1 MTRVPRRVLVN
12 GECATMVRGEER
24 VKACRGFWFLP
35 LVLFRGY
42 LFGLRGILI
51 FGLWF
56 VDLRIQS
63 WEFRE

>member
-1 MTRVPRRVLVN
+1 MTRVPEQVSVD
-12 GECATMVRGEER
+12 GEHVTTVRGEEG

-42 LFGLRGILI
+42 LFGPRGILI

-56 VDLRIQS
+56 VNLGIQS
-63 WEFRE
+63 WEVRE